1 MTLSAKWDCPLDFLS
16 PAHRRW
22 LMSSSECSCLRFISL
37 SKCDYYRHFNASDRL
52 PVSLSFDCLS
62 LLCGVLSVKAE
73 PIVWIG
79 WPFVKCNPSQP
90 LIFGFARCKPMHSK
104 RTQPSNCPQFPCIGK
119 FIGVFA
125 RFWTADHLRNQQ
137 KRKIYLSAKLF
148 DIHTHKLKQSCSR
161 SHWTRL
167 FWATTKSSRC
177 VAKIVSSSLAF
188 LHLHNSVHLNIN
200 NDNLFINLQHC
211 HCELDRN

>member
-1 MTLSAKWDCPLDFLS
+1 MRLPLDFLS

-125 RFWTADHLRNQQ
+125 RFWTVDHLRNQQ

-148 DIHTHKLKQSCSR
+148 DIHTHTNWNKVAIAVIEQDFFGRRIKVWDVSPKLCPQV
-161 SHWTRL
+161 WL
-167 FWATTKSSRC
+167 FS
-177 VAKIVSSSLAF
+177 I
-188 LHLHNSVHLNIN
+188 
-200 NDNLFINLQHC
+200 FIILYI
-211 HCELDRN
+211 